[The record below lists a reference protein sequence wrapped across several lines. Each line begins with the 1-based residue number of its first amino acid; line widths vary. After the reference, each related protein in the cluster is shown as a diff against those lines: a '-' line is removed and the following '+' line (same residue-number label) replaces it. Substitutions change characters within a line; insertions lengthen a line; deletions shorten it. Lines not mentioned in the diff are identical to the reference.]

1 MKNGNKIIKKLV
13 IFTITISFCLTA
25 LHVSA
30 FSEDDKSS
38 NYKIIKLDNNHT
50 KRIVKNSND
59 LETHNKILNLNTNI
73 QTNNVNI
80 PVLST
85 EFNCQNPSISTNGNN
100 ILVIA
105 EESMNL
111 LNTDVIMAY
120 SSDNGDSWSDI
131 FGWTSDDTF
140 EEKPVIDFC
149 NNNEF
154 QAYGTCLPDLITQ
167 TLNLYHFPSMIDP
180 EISFKD
186 SNGWTVWSTTLSN
199 FNDFYAID
207 IAGYP
212 HGDDAPAPDFHGI
225 ITLIGSSDY
234 GETIENYYET
244 ENMGIGACYLDF
256 DGELGDTISVDIDLS
271 TKTYFEAF
279 ELKSDEEIE
288 IEDGVFFEYCWVEP
302 GNEDWWENDWPAFVF
317 EGAQNPDLIAENG
330 RCFIVCEV
338 ENEIICFYSFDNGE
352 NFDSSIVNT
361 DGESPSISVVGDTVI
376 CTFIQDNNLYTTIS
390 EDGGIS
396 WDEITKINEVDG
408 SVIVGDSSI
417 DLSGNN
423 LVWTDDRSGDNVVYF
438 GKVGEI
444 SAPIIEIESITGG
457 FGLST
462 VIKNTGT
469 ADAQDIDWSI
479 SFDGGTFFGGNN
491 SGTIDTLAVGESV
504 TIKSKFLI
512 GLGSSDITINVD
524 SITETKS
531 GTVFLFFV
539 IGL

>member
-1 MKNGNKIIKKLV
+1 
-13 IFTITISFCLTA
+13 ITISFCLTA

-186 SNGWTVWSTTLSN
+186 SDGWTVWSTTLSN

-457 FGLST
+457 MGVT
-462 VIKNTGT
+462 TIIKNIGT

-479 SFDGGTFFGGNN
+479 SFDGGTFFGGDN

-504 TIKSKFLI
+504 TVKSKFLI